1 MSLDR
6 LAPAL
11 FVLLW
16 STGWVVAKYAALHSE
31 PFTFLSIR
39 YGLSALAFLALCV
52 VMRAQWPTSRT
63 TWLRAIYSGFFLHGF
78 YLAGLWWAIA
88 NGVPAGISGIIAAL
102 QPLLTAMAA
111 PFLVGERLQ
120 QTQKLGLA
128 FGFIGIAIA
137 ISPKLVD
144 PATSDLTHA
153 ALPLAINLIAMGSVT
168 YGTLY
173 QKKHLQSGDLRT
185 IATLQYVGA
194 LILTL
199 PLSLIFEHQH
209 FDGAARAYA
218 ALAWSV
224 FGLSMGGVGLLL
236 YLIRRGQVSR
246 AASLIYLMPPA
257 VALEAFI
264 AFGEPLT
271 LPLIVGTAIVVTG
284 VYMTNRRV
292 VQQVPAS
299 V

>member
-6 LAPAL
+6 LAPAV

-16 STGWVVAKYAALHSE
+16 STGWVVAKYASLHSE

-39 YGLSALAFLALCV
+39 YALSAAAFLALCLV
-52 VMRAQWPTSRT
+52 VRAQWPKSRAT
-63 TWLRAIYSGFFLHGF
+63 ALRAIYSGFFLHGF

-111 PFLVGERLQ
+111 PFLIGERLQ
-120 QTQKLGLA
+120 QAQKLGL
-128 FGFIGIAIA
+128 AIA
-137 ISPKLVD
+137 ISPKLLG
-144 PATSDLTHA
+144 PATADLTHA
-153 ALPLAINLIAMGSVT
+153 GLPLAINLVAMASVT

-185 IATLQYVGA
+185 IATLQYIGA

-209 FDGAARAYA
+209 FDGTKQAYG

-236 YLIRRGQVSR
+236 HLIRRGQVSR

-271 LPLIVGTAIVVTG
+271 LPLIVGTVVVVTG
-284 VYMTNRRV
+284 VYLTNRKAFSEHR
-292 VQQVPAS
+292 PAEA
-299 V
+299 

>member
-16 STGWVVAKYAALHSE
+16 STGWVVARYAALHSE

-39 YGLSALAFLALCV
+39 YALSALAFLVLCLL
-52 VMRAQWPTSRT
+52 MRAQWPTSRA

-120 QTQKLGLA
+120 QTQKLGLGL
-128 FGFIGIAIA
+128 GFIGIAIA
-137 ISPKLVD
+137 ISPKLFD
-144 PATSDLTHA
+144 PATADLSHA

-173 QKKHLQSGDLRT
+173 QKKHLQSGDLRS

-199 PLSLIFEHQH
+199 PLSLIFENQH
-209 FDGAARAYA
+209 FDGTAQAWG
-218 ALAWSV
+218 ALLWSV

-257 VALEAFI
+257 VALEAFV

-271 LPLIVGTAIVVTG
+271 LPLIIGTAIVVMG

-292 VQQVPAS
+292 VQQAQAS

>member
-120 QTQKLGLA
+120 QKQKLGLA

-271 LPLIVGTAIVVTG
+271 LPLIVGTAIVVKG